1 MFTKICKLERAPVI
15 LHDRKWMIHPCRS
28 TRGPEDLAWKK
39 PHSTYWLSILIIA
52 ITACLGWKQYRD
64 SEHAYTSIF
73 FFFYVIHHDYKAVRR
88 LLLLLIVC
96 LSSLKCDSG
105 VMDNCTAILTTV
117 SSILSFSSFNNVHY
131 YCSHKRAPTNACP
144 CRNHIRG
151 GQCCPRSQPLTDRYG
166 EGISAWPSVHC
177 VAHRWLF
184 FAPHQP
190 RGPRENI
197 KRWQSHRS
205 GGGTWNDYLCIIRPQ
220 IWFCAYTF
228 DPNAK
233 PPFSFLNNHKQFL
246 SFRCSVFVRTGCF
259 RWY

>member
-1 MFTKICKLERAPVI
+1 MTGSEWYIPAGV
-15 LHDRKWMIHPCRS
+15 
-28 TRGPEDLAWKK
+28 PEGQKTWPEKSHIALTDYQ
-39 PHSTYWLSILIIA
+39 YWLLQLQPVWVESNIEILSMLI
-52 ITACLGWKQYRD
+52 LR
-64 SEHAYTSIF
+64 F
-73 FFFYVIHHDYKAVRR
+73 FFFFNVIHHDYKAVRR